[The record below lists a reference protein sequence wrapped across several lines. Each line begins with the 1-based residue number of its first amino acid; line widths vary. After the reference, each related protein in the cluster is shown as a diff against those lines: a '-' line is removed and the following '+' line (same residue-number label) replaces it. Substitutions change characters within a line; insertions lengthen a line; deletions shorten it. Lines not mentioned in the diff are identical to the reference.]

1 MVQLAQ
7 NEYNAHRLIG
17 QNMSND
23 EKLLKTSEV
32 AERLNVSPNKVLQLL
47 QQNAL
52 RGTRLG
58 TKTIR
63 IYESSVNALID
74 AGSLNVS

>member
-1 MVQLAQ
+1 MQLA
-7 NEYNAHRLIG
+7 YNVELEQMTRP
-17 QNMSND
+17 D
-23 EKLLKTSEV
+23 DKLLKTAEV

-52 RGTRLG
+52 VGTRLG

-63 IYESSVNALID
+63 IYESSVNALIELG
-74 AGSLNVS
+74 ATNAAS